1 MSFTN
6 IQEPDHI
13 YFDLTTTNN
22 DAYSNSFPTQ
32 QLVFNESRSNPFI
45 NDPEEYY
52 LSIIRFRVETN
63 GINLPLMIPSM
74 DLSQQNIPL
83 VNRSVNRLNYVI
95 SMRYQPNILNLPFQF
110 QQHVY
115 FTPQNVNVSAPTY
128 VDGVQNNT
136 NGYYNLNS
144 YQAFTQMVNNA
155 FENCL
160 AGLNTITTVPSDTR
174 PPFIQYDPDSGK
186 FQLFAQTTIYGESVA
201 TTSRIDVYFGEALYN
216 LFSSFQVKYQGNQIL
231 PNTGFTQ
238 LVEDTSSAVPPSAPT
253 FTASSINY
261 ARYQLRFY
269 GTSSRNNQNSLSI
282 TDVVAPYNN
291 VAPAPYTYNA
301 FVMFQDY
308 VATANWCPVQS
319 IVFTTSLLPVSPSLT
334 APPKVFN
341 SLSST
346 AGGSAS
352 NLVLQI
358 TDIELLNESGKE
370 FKPTVLYIPNP
381 EYRLIDL
388 YGNSPLSQL
397 DINCFWKDRFG
408 NSYPLYLSAGM
419 SANIKI
425 MFRKKTFETYKEKED

>member
-1 MSFTN
+1 MSFSN

-22 DAYSNSFPTQ
+22 DYYGLSIPQQ
-32 QLVFNESRSNPFI
+32 QLIFNESRSNAYI
-45 NDPEEYY
+45 NDPEKYY

-74 DLSQQNIPL
+74 DLVQTDIPL

-95 SMRYQPNILNLPFQF
+95 SMRYQPNPLVAPVQV

-115 FTPQNVNVSAPTY
+115 FIPQNVSIPVPTY
-128 VDGVQNNT
+128 VEGVQNNN

-144 YQAFTQMVNNA
+144 YQSFTQMVNNA

-160 AGLNTITTVPSDTR
+160 SGLNSILAIPVDSR

-186 FQLFAQTTIYGESVA
+186 FQLFGQQTLYDESRP
-201 TTSRIDVYFGEALYN
+201 TSNRIDVYFNEALYN
-216 LFSSFQVKYQGNQIL
+216 LFTSFQVKYQGNGIL
-231 PNTGFTQ
+231 PNNIFSS
-238 LVEDTSSAVPPSAPT
+238 LWEDIDSVAPPAVPSLV
-253 FTASSINY
+253 ASTVNY

-301 FVMFQDY
+301 LVMFQDY
-308 VATANWCPVQS
+308 ISTTNWCPIQS
-319 IVFTTSLLPVSPSLT
+319 ILFTTTLLPVSPSLT

-341 SLSST
+341 SLNTSGGFNST
-346 AGGSAS
+346 
-352 NLVLQI
+352 LVSQI

-388 YGNSPLSQL
+388 FGNSPLNQL
-397 DINCFWKDRFG
+397 DIICYWKDRFG
-408 NSYPLYLSAGM
+408 NIYPLYLSPGM

-425 MFRKKTFETYKEKED
+425 MFRNRSFETYKEKY